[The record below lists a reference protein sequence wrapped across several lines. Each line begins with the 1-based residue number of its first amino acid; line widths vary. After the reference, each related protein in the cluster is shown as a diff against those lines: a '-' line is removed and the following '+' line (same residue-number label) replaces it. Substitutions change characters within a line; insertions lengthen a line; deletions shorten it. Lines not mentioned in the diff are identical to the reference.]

1 MNFNEF
7 FINVYL
13 GIRQVLL
20 ESDNHECPECQE
32 VDVSP
37 DTLIPNRYLRRAVL
51 NFKNQ
56 TGYTRAKKAA
66 FVKSPPPE
74 RVPSPDSTVESQP
87 PPQTER
93 NTPERIE
100 EPPVAVKQ
108 EIKQEIEDPP
118 PAAVSEEAKDEMPVE
133 TGETSQP
140 ATPPRPGLDEE

>member
-1 MNFNEF
+1 MYFH
-7 FINVYL
+7 L

-74 RVPSPDSTVESQP
+74 RVPSPDSTVNSQP
-87 PPQTER
+87 LLVENNSEQTDQ
-93 NTPERIE
+93 
-100 EPPVAVKQ
+100 PVLA
-108 EIKQEIEDPP
+108 EIKQEVEDTPVP
-118 PAAVSEEAKDEMPVE
+118 EEQKDEMPVE
-133 TGETSQP
+133 TGESSQP
-140 ATPPRPGLDEE
+140 TTPPKPNVDEE